1 MAPKRKKAEDGGKEV
16 AAETGRDEVPAVSQ
30 ENRVSKGKR
39 AKADTGDEGSSS
51 PRKKKAP
58 ASEDADDTGG
68 GKGKSGK
75 AAAKAAAE
83 KIVIPKSVLQDV
95 EIPAGKRLL
104 RVVSWNVTTLR
115 SLVNKNP
122 TLLQGLVK
130 KHAPDVIFIQ
140 ETKLNEADHSEY
152 GEKLHS
158 LVPGY
163 TLHWNSCTL
172 AGSKSYSGTLAM
184 VKGGG
189 GASTSKTIHH
199 FFGAQKGTSATDEK
213 EEKRAAPKV
222 TMNVPTLVSSDGSTA
237 VEVNQ
242 EGRTITLE
250 FPEVLLHCN

>member
-1 MAPKRKKAEDGGKEV
+1 MGPKRKKAEDGGKA
-16 AAETGRDEVPAVSQ
+16 AAETGRDEVPAASQ
-30 ENRVSKGKR
+30 EKRVSKGKR
-39 AKADTGDEGSSS
+39 GKADTGDEGGSS

-58 ASEDADDTGG
+58 ASEDADDTAG
-68 GKGKSGK
+68 GKVKSGK

-83 KIVIPKSVLQDV
+83 KTVIPKSVLQDV
-95 EIPAGKRLL
+95 EVPAGKRLL

-122 TLLQGLVK
+122 TLLQDLVK
-130 KHAPDVIFIQ
+130 KHGPDVIFIQ

-158 LVPGY
+158 LAPGY

-184 VKGGG
+184 VKG
-189 GASTSKTIHH
+189 ASTAKTIHH